1 MNYPYGKSRLSR
13 HFCVSPVLYKD
24 LFISSFILHELIPM
38 AYSDFN
44 LSKFKKDFTI
54 HINEEVDLFASV
66 EPIPI
71 SDQLTNTLE
80 ETTEL
85 ALAINTEKAR
95 SEMMIT
101 PILLEVRRKANYQI
115 SLFSGTDFNVD
126 SEKGLNGYCDF
137 LISRSQE
144 QLTINAPVM
153 IIVEAK
159 NENIKGGLGQCMAAM
174 LAAQIF
180 NQQEGNEIKTIYGA
194 VTTGDI
200 WKFLKLEGTN
210 LWADLNNYYIN
221 EVNKILGI
229 LCQATP
235 G

>member
-1 MNYPYGKSRLSR
+1 
-13 HFCVSPVLYKD
+13 
-24 LFISSFILHELIPM
+24 M
-38 AYSDFN
+38 AYSDFT
-44 LSKFKKDFTI
+44 LSKFKKDFNI
-54 HINEEVDLFASV
+54 HLDERIDLFADI
-66 EPIPI
+66 EPREI
-71 SDQLTNTLE
+71 STQLTTTLE
-80 ETTEL
+80 ETTDL

-95 SEMMIT
+95 SEMIIT

-126 SEKGLNGYCDF
+126 AEKGLNGYCDF
-137 LISRSQE
+137 VISRSKE

-180 NQQEGNEIKTIYGA
+180 NQQEENEIKTIYGA

-200 WKFLKLEGTN
+200 WKFLKLEGAD
-210 LWADLNNYYIN
+210 LFVDLNNYYIK
-221 EVNKILGI
+221 ELNKILGI
-229 LCQATP
+229 LYQ
-235 G
+235 GIQG